1 MMSPFQSLSRPALR
15 DLADAFALE
24 RLSFPVYPFTLA
36 GYVSEDL
43 GPVLAVELNKL
54 RQQGMSSAHI
64 AYMLKLLAHERTI
77 AQQKQEQTD
86 LVWTGPEVL
95 GAESRDTAIVVRELF
110 KSARHSVLLS
120 SFAIDQGSKGHELFR
135 PLVDQM
141 AANPELSVRMFLN
154 VKRHYNDR
162 TPASTLLRQFQKIS
176 ADTFGLD
183 NGCQK
188 FFMIPRALELSTHS
202 NACLHAK
209 CVVVDEERV
218 FITSANFTEAAHQR
232 NIEAGVL
239 LSDRVT
245 ARAIR
250 SQFEMLVTQKILQR
264 VPGL

>member
-1 MMSPFQSLSRPALR
+1 
-15 DLADAFALE
+15 
-24 RLSFPVYPFTLA
+24 
-36 GYVSEDL
+36 
-43 GPVLAVELNKL
+43 
-54 RQQGMSSAHI
+54 
-64 AYMLKLLAHERTI
+64 MLKLLAHERTI

-188 FFMIPRALELSTHS
+188 FFMTQGHS
-202 NACLHAK
+202 NYLPIAMLACTLN
-209 CVVVDEERV
+209 VSSSMR
-218 FITSANFTEAAHQR
+218 SASSLPQPISQKRLINATLKQASSFL
-232 NIEAGVL
+232 IE
-239 LSDRVT
+239 
-245 ARAIR
+245 
-250 SQFEMLVTQKILQR
+250 
-264 VPGL
+264 